1 MEFENN
7 NSIVKLIFEEN
18 IIVYRTDKDE
28 FYLKKGKEKPI
39 FIYKGDYSTDVYYDE
54 GKINFYHIDRDEN
67 NDFISKTDYSFS
79 VKDEIYCLRRK

>member
-7 NSIVKLIFEEN
+7 NSVVKLIFEEN
-18 IIVYRTDKDE
+18 IIVYRTERDE
-28 FYLKKGKEKPI
+28 FYLKIGKEQPI

-67 NDFISKTDYSFS
+67 NRLITKIDYFFS
-79 VKDEIYCLRRK
+79 DKDEVYCLRKK